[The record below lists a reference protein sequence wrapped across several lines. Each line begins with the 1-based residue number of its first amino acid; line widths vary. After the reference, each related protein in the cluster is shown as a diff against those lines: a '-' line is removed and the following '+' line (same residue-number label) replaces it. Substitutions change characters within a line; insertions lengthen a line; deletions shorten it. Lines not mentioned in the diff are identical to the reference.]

1 MKNKSLR
8 RTLLITYIS
17 LLFITLIPS
26 VYSVVVSQI
35 HTKQYT
41 QIISNVSTANRISS
55 IAKNDI
61 PAELWNIICGKKEI
75 EDGSQNEMLDEI
87 SSGLSQML
95 LTNKNAENYGKLQ
108 VAYRARTTLRRNVY
122 MLISQ
127 MEQGS
132 SVTQNE
138 ATLDE
143 IRTIT
148 SLFSDI
154 MQDFIVTEIE
164 SAYTTNQSLRN
175 TSIILTVIQIIITFL
190 AIIISINSFITVSAA
205 IQKPISDMENLST
218 KVAHGDLTARI
229 DIPHVNELDTLA
241 GNLNVMASQIDVLI
255 KKNME
260 EQKNFQ
266 KAEMKA
272 LQAQITPHFLYNTFD
287 TIVWL
292 AEEEHTEEVV
302 RITKAFSDFLRI
314 SLSRGHE
321 WITIS
326 QELDHIK
333 NYLTIQK
340 IRYADILNYTIEAD
354 EELMDIKMIKL
365 VLQPLVEN
373 AIYHGIKNKLGR
385 GELKVKVHFTDDSHK
400 LISFSVE
407 DNGAGF
413 TEERLGQVRNELRTG
428 SQDSEK
434 LSSVYGLYNVNK
446 KLKLYYGDQTEGL
459 IIESEAGKGSKI
471 SFEIPAPPVVEPAVP
486 EPGRR
491 VENTISGD

>member
-1 MKNKSLR
+1 MILKNKSLR

-26 VYSVVVSQI
+26 IYSIVVSQI
-35 HTKQYT
+35 HTKRYS
-41 QIISNVSTANRISS
+41 QIISNVSTANRISL
-55 IAKNDI
+55 IAKDDI

-75 EDGSQNEMLDEI
+75 ADGSQNKLLDNI
-87 SSGLSQML
+87 SSGLSLML
-95 LTNKNAENYGKLQ
+95 LTINNEESRGKLE
-108 VAYRARTTLRRNVY
+108 VANRAYTTLRRNVN

-127 MEQGS
+127 IKGGS
-132 SVTQNE
+132 LVTQNE

-154 MQDFIVTEIE
+154 MQNFIVTEIE
-164 SAYTTNQSLRN
+164 AANQTNQSLRN
-175 TSIILTVIQIIITFL
+175 TSIILTTIQIIITIL

-205 IQKPISDMENLST
+205 IQKPISDMEKLST
-218 KVAHGDLTARI
+218 KVSNGDLTARI
-229 DIPHVNELDTLA
+229 DIPHVNELNTLA
-241 GNLNVMASQIDVLI
+241 ENLNTMAGQIDLLI
-255 KKNME
+255 QKNME

-326 QELDHIK
+326 QELEHIK

-340 IRYADILNYTIEAD
+340 IRYADILNYSIDAD
-354 EELMDIKMIKL
+354 EALMDVKMIKL
-365 VLQPLVEN
+365 VLQPLIEN
-373 AIYHGIKNKLGR
+373 AIYHGIKNKRGR
-385 GELKVKVHFTDDSHK
+385 GKLKVSAHFTNDSRT
-400 LISFSVE
+400 FVCFTVE

-428 SQDSEK
+428 AQDSEK

-446 KLKLYYGDQTEGL
+446 KLKLYYGENTEGL
-459 IIESEAGKGSKI
+459 LIESEAGKGSKI
-471 SFEIPAPPVVEPAVP
+471 SFTIPVNAEITQES
-486 EPGRR
+486 
-491 VENTISGD
+491 ENV

>member
-1 MKNKSLR
+1 MKQDRSLR
-8 RTLLITYIS
+8 KTLLVTYIF

-26 VYSVVVSQI
+26 VYSVLVFQI
-35 HTKQYT
+35 HTARYN
-41 QIISNVSTANRISS
+41 QIISNVSRANKISS
-55 IAKNDI
+55 IARDEI

-75 EDGSQNEMLDEI
+75 EDGDQYKMSDEI
-87 SSGLSQML
+87 ITGLTLML
-95 LTNKNAENYGKLQ
+95 LKTKNSESREKLE
-108 VAYRARTTLRRNVY
+108 VATRANTTLRRNID
-122 MLISQ
+122 MLIIN
-127 MEQGS
+127 MKNGS
-132 SVTQNE
+132 TVTQNE
-138 ATLDE
+138 AALDE

-148 SLFSDI
+148 ALFSDL
-154 MQDFIVTEIE
+154 MQEFIVTEIE
-164 SAYTTNQSLRN
+164 SANETNRSLKN
-175 TSIILTVIQIIITFL
+175 TSIILTIIQVIITVL
-190 AIIISINSFITVSAA
+190 AVLASINSFITVSGA
-205 IQKPISDMENLST
+205 IQKPISDMEKLST
-218 KVAHGDLTARI
+218 KVSNGDLTARI

-241 GNLNVMASQIDVLI
+241 SNLNTMTEQIDVLI

-302 RITKAFSDFLRI
+302 KITKAFSDFLRI

-321 WITIS
+321 WITID
-326 QELDHIK
+326 QELDHIR

-340 IRYADILNYTIEAD
+340 IRYADILNYNIDAD
-354 EELMDIKMIKL
+354 ESLMNFKIIKL

-373 AIYHGIKNKLGR
+373 AIYHGIKNKRGR
-385 GELKVKVHFTDDSHK
+385 GELTVSVHYSSESHTA
-400 LISFSVE
+400 IQFSVE

-428 SQDSEK
+428 AQDSEK
-434 LSSVYGLYNVNK
+434 LFSVYGLYNVNK
-446 KLKLYYGDQTEGL
+446 KLKLYYGEKTNGL

-471 SFEIPAPPVVEPAVP
+471 SFTIPVTSDFTE
-486 EPGRR
+486 ET
-491 VENTISGD
+491 ENV

>member
-1 MKNKSLR
+1 MILKNKSLR

-26 VYSVVVSQI
+26 IYSIVVSQI
-35 HTKQYT
+35 HTKRYS
-41 QIISNVSTANRISS
+41 QIISNVSTANRISL
-55 IAKNDI
+55 IAKDDI

-75 EDGSQNEMLDEI
+75 ADGSQNKLLDNI
-87 SSGLSQML
+87 SSGLSLML
-95 LTNKNAENYGKLQ
+95 LTINNEESRGKLE
-108 VAYRARTTLRRNVY
+108 VANRAYTTLRRNVN

-127 MEQGS
+127 IKGGS
-132 SVTQNE
+132 LVTQNE

-154 MQDFIVTEIE
+154 MQNFIVTEIE
-164 SAYTTNQSLRN
+164 AANQTNQSLRN
-175 TSIILTVIQIIITFL
+175 TSIILTTIQIIITIL

-205 IQKPISDMENLST
+205 IQKPISDMEKLST
-218 KVAHGDLTARI
+218 KVSNGDLTARI
-229 DIPHVNELDTLA
+229 DIPHVNELNTLA
-241 GNLNVMASQIDVLI
+241 ENLNTMAGQIDLLI
-255 KKNME
+255 QKNME

-326 QELDHIK
+326 QELEHIK

-340 IRYADILNYTIEAD
+340 IRYADILNYSIDAD
-354 EELMDIKMIKL
+354 EALMDVKMIKL
-365 VLQPLVEN
+365 VLQPLIEN
-373 AIYHGIKNKLGR
+373 AIYHGIKNKRGR
-385 GELKVKVHFTDDSHK
+385 GKLKVSAHFTNDSRT
-400 LISFSVE
+400 FVCFTVE

-428 SQDSEK
+428 AQDSEK

-446 KLKLYYGDQTEGL
+446 KLKLYYGENTEGL
-459 IIESEAGKGSKI
+459 LIESEAGKGSKI
-471 SFEIPAPPVVEPAVP
+471 SFIIPVNAEITQESDNV
-486 EPGRR
+486 
-491 VENTISGD
+491 

>member
-26 VYSVVVSQI
+26 IYSVVVSQI
-35 HTKQYT
+35 HTKRYS
-41 QIISNVSTANRISS
+41 QIISNVSTANKISL
-55 IAKNDI
+55 IAKDDI

-75 EDGSQNEMLDEI
+75 ADGSQNKMLDNI
-87 SSGLSQML
+87 SSGLSIML
-95 LTNKNAENYGKLQ
+95 LTINNEESRGKLE
-108 VAYRARTTLRRNVY
+108 VANRAYTTLRRNVD

-127 MEQGS
+127 IKGGS
-132 SVTQNE
+132 LVTQNE

-164 SAYTTNQSLRN
+164 AANQTNQSLRN
-175 TSIILTVIQIIITFL
+175 TSIILTTIQIIITIL

-205 IQKPISDMENLST
+205 IQKPISDMEKLST
-218 KVAHGDLTARI
+218 KVSKGDLTARI
-229 DIPHVNELDTLA
+229 DIPHVNELNTLA
-241 GNLNVMASQIDVLI
+241 ENLNTMAGQIDLLI
-255 KKNME
+255 QKNME

-302 RITKAFSDFLRI
+302 KITKAFSDFLRI

-326 QELDHIK
+326 QELEHIK

-340 IRYADILNYTIEAD
+340 IRYADILNYSIDAD
-354 EELMDIKMIKL
+354 EALMDVKMIKL
-365 VLQPLVEN
+365 VLQPLIEN
-373 AIYHGIKNKLGR
+373 AIYHGIKNKRGR
-385 GELKVKVHFTDDSHK
+385 GKLKVSVHFTNDSRT
-400 LISFSVE
+400 FVCFTVE

-428 SQDSEK
+428 AQDSEK

-446 KLKLYYGDQTEGL
+446 KLKLYYGEKTEGL
-459 IIESEAGKGSKI
+459 LIESEAGKGSKI
-471 SFEIPAPPVVEPAVP
+471 SFTIPVNAEITQESDNV
-486 EPGRR
+486 
-491 VENTISGD
+491 

>member
-1 MKNKSLR
+1 MILKNKSLR

-26 VYSVVVSQI
+26 IYSIVVSQI
-35 HTKQYT
+35 HTKRYS
-41 QIISNVSTANRISS
+41 QIISNVSTANRISL
-55 IAKNDI
+55 IAKDDI

-75 EDGSQNEMLDEI
+75 ADGSQNKLLDNI
-87 SSGLSQML
+87 SSGLSLML
-95 LTNKNAENYGKLQ
+95 LTINNEESRGKLE
-108 VAYRARTTLRRNVY
+108 VANRAYTTLRRNVD

-127 MEQGS
+127 IKGGS
-132 SVTQNE
+132 LVTQNE

-164 SAYTTNQSLRN
+164 AANQTNQSLRN
-175 TSIILTVIQIIITFL
+175 TSIILTTIQIIITIL
-190 AIIISINSFITVSAA
+190 SIIISINSFITVSAA
-205 IQKPISDMENLST
+205 IQKPISDMEKLST
-218 KVAHGDLTARI
+218 KVSNGDLTARI
-229 DIPHVNELDTLA
+229 DIPHVNELNTLA
-241 GNLNVMASQIDVLI
+241 ENLNTMAGQIDLLI
-255 KKNME
+255 QKNME

-326 QELDHIK
+326 QELEHIK

-340 IRYADILNYTIEAD
+340 IRYADILNYSIDAD
-354 EELMDIKMIKL
+354 EALMDIKMIKL
-365 VLQPLVEN
+365 VLQPLIEN
-373 AIYHGIKNKLGR
+373 AIYHGIKNKRGR
-385 GELKVKVHFTDDSHK
+385 GKLKVSAHFTNDSRT
-400 LISFSVE
+400 FVCFTVE

-428 SQDSEK
+428 AQDSEK

-446 KLKLYYGDQTEGL
+446 KLKLYYGENTEGL
-459 IIESEAGKGSKI
+459 LIESEAGKGSKI
-471 SFEIPAPPVVEPAVP
+471 SFTIPVNAEITQESDNV
-486 EPGRR
+486 
-491 VENTISGD
+491 

>member
-1 MKNKSLR
+1 MKKEKSLR
-8 RTLLITYIS
+8 KTLLLTYVF

-26 VYSVVVSQI
+26 VYSVLVSQI
-35 HTKQYT
+35 HTTKYN
-41 QIISNVSTANRISS
+41 QIISNVSGANKISS
-55 IAKNDI
+55 IARDEI
-61 PAELWNIICGKKEI
+61 PLELWNIICGKKEI
-75 EDGSQNEMLDEI
+75 SEGDHYKLCDAI
-87 SSGLSQML
+87 DSGLSLML
-95 LTNKNAENYGKLQ
+95 LTNKNPESLSKLQ
-108 VAYRARTTLRRNVY
+108 VATRANTTLRRNID
-122 MLISQ
+122 MLIVN
-127 MEQGS
+127 MKNGS
-132 SVTQNE
+132 SVTKNE
-138 ATLDE
+138 AALDE

-148 SLFSDI
+148 ALFSDL

-164 SAYTTNQSLRN
+164 SANETNRSLRN
-175 TSIILTVIQIIITFL
+175 TSIILTAIQIIITVL
-190 AIIISINSFITVSAA
+190 AILASINSFITVSGA
-205 IQKPISDMENLST
+205 IQKPISDMESLST
-218 KVAHGDLTARI
+218 KVSKGDLTARI
-229 DIPHVNELDTLA
+229 DIPHVSELDTLA
-241 GNLNVMASQIDVLI
+241 ENLNTMAGQIDLLI

-340 IRYADILNYTIEAD
+340 IRYADILNYEIDAD
-354 EELMDIKMIKL
+354 ESLMEYKIIKL

-373 AIYHGIKNKLGR
+373 AIYHGIKNKRGR
-385 GELKVKVHFTDDSHK
+385 GILKVSIHYSDESHK
-400 LISFSVE
+400 FIDFSVE

-428 SQDSEK
+428 AQDSEK

-446 KLKLYYGDQTEGL
+446 KLKLYYGEQTQG
-459 IIESEAGKGSKI
+459 IIIKSEPGKGSKI
-471 SFEIPAPPVVEPAVP
+471 SFTIPAAINFSE
-486 EPGRR
+486 ES
-491 VENTISGD
+491 ENV

>member
-1 MKNKSLR
+1 M
-8 RTLLITYIS
+8 
-17 LLFITLIPS
+17 LIPS
-26 VYSVVVSQI
+26 IYSVVVSQI
-35 HTKQYT
+35 HTRQYT
-41 QIISNVSTANRISS
+41 QIISNVSTANKISS
-55 IAKNDI
+55 IAKNEI
-61 PAELWNIICGKKEI
+61 PSELWNIICGKKEI
-75 EDGSQNEMLDEI
+75 AEGSQNKMLDEI
-87 SSGLSQML
+87 STGLTLML
-95 LTNKNAENYGKLQ
+95 ITNQNAESFGKLQ
-108 VAYRARTTLRRNVY
+108 VASRAQTTLSRNVQ
-122 MLISQ
+122 MLITQ
-127 MEQGS
+127 MKAGS

-154 MQDFIVTEIE
+154 MQDFIVSEIE
-164 SAYTTNQSLRN
+164 SASETNQSLRN
-175 TSIILTVIQIIITFL
+175 TSIILTTIQIIITVL
-190 AIIISINSFITVSAA
+190 ALIISINSFITVSGA

-229 DIPHVNELDTLA
+229 DIPHVNELNTLA
-241 GNLNVMASQIDVLI
+241 ENLNTMAGQIDLLI

-302 RITKAFSDFLRI
+302 KITKAFSDFLRI

-321 WITIS
+321 WITID
-326 QELDHIK
+326 QELDHIR

-340 IRYADILNYTIEAD
+340 IRYADILNYTIDVD
-354 EELMDIKMIKL
+354 EELLNTKMIKL

-373 AIYHGIKNKLGR
+373 AIYHGIKNKRGR
-385 GELKVKVHFTDDSHK
+385 GKLKVSVHYDDKNHDMIKFT
-400 LISFSVE
+400 VE

-428 SQDSEK
+428 SEDTEK

-446 KLKLYYGDQTEGL
+446 KLRLYYGDRTDGL
-459 IIESEAGKGSKI
+459 IIESESGKGSHI
-471 SFEIPAPPVVEPAVP
+471 SFSIPLVAE
-486 EPGRR
+486 
-491 VENTISGD
+491 SKGDGNV

>member
-1 MKNKSLR
+1 MILKNKSLR

-26 VYSVVVSQI
+26 IYSIVVSQI
-35 HTKQYT
+35 HTKRYS
-41 QIISNVSTANRISS
+41 QIISNVSTANRISL
-55 IAKNDI
+55 IAKDDI

-75 EDGSQNEMLDEI
+75 ADCSQNKLLDNI
-87 SSGLSQML
+87 SSGLSLML
-95 LTNKNAENYGKLQ
+95 LTINNEESRGKLE
-108 VAYRARTTLRRNVY
+108 VANRAYTTLRRNVN

-127 MEQGS
+127 IKGGS
-132 SVTQNE
+132 LVTQNE

-164 SAYTTNQSLRN
+164 AANQTNQSLRN
-175 TSIILTVIQIIITFL
+175 TSIILTTIQIIITIL
-190 AIIISINSFITVSAA
+190 SIIISINSFITVSAA
-205 IQKPISDMENLST
+205 IQKPISDMEKLST
-218 KVAHGDLTARI
+218 KVSNGDLTARI
-229 DIPHVNELDTLA
+229 DIPHVNELNTLA
-241 GNLNVMASQIDVLI
+241 ENLNTMAGQIDLLI
-255 KKNME
+255 QKNME

-326 QELDHIK
+326 QELEHIK

-340 IRYADILNYTIEAD
+340 IRYADILNYSIDAD
-354 EELMDIKMIKL
+354 EALMDVKMIKL
-365 VLQPLVEN
+365 VLQPLIEN
-373 AIYHGIKNKLGR
+373 AIYHGIKNKRGR
-385 GELKVKVHFTDDSHK
+385 GKLKVSAHFTNDSRT
-400 LISFSVE
+400 FVCFTVE

-428 SQDSEK
+428 AQDSEK

-446 KLKLYYGDQTEGL
+446 KLKLYYGENTEGL
-459 IIESEAGKGSKI
+459 LIESEAGKGSKI
-471 SFEIPAPPVVEPAVP
+471 SFTIPVNAEITQESDNV
-486 EPGRR
+486 
-491 VENTISGD
+491 

>member
-1 MKNKSLR
+1 MKNKSFK

-26 VYSVVVSQI
+26 VYSVVGSQI
-35 HTKQYT
+35 HTKQYS

-55 IAKNDI
+55 IAKNEL

-75 EDGSQNEMLDEI
+75 AEGDHNKMLDDI
-87 SSGLSQML
+87 NSGLSLML
-95 LTNKNAENYGKLQ
+95 LTNKNAESLEKLE
-108 VAYRARTTLRRNVY
+108 VANRASTTLRRNVD
-122 MLISQ
+122 MLILQ
-127 MEQGS
+127 MQNGS
-132 SVTQNE
+132 LVTQNE

-148 SLFSDI
+148 YLFSDI

-164 SAYTTNQSLRN
+164 AANQTNISLRN
-175 TSIILTVIQIIITFL
+175 TSVILTAIQILIPVL
-190 AIIISINSFITVSAA
+190 AFIISINSFISVSSS
-205 IQKPISDMENLST
+205 IQKPISDMETLST

-229 DIPHVNELDTLA
+229 EIPHVDEMDTLA
-241 GNLNVMASQIDVLI
+241 ENLNTMAGQIDLLI
-255 KKNME
+255 QKNME

-302 RITKAFSDFLRI
+302 KITKAFSDFLRI

-340 IRYADILNYTIEAD
+340 IRYADILNYQLDVD
-354 EELMDIKMIKL
+354 ESLLDFKVIKL

-373 AIYHGIKNKLGR
+373 AIYHGIKNKRGR
-385 GELKVKVHFTDDSHK
+385 GELKVSIHYSDESHK
-400 LISFSVE
+400 AITFTVE

-446 KLKLYYGDQTEGL
+446 KIKLYYGEQTEGL
-459 IIESEAGKGSKI
+459 IIESVSGKGSRI
-471 SFEIPAPPVVEPAVP
+471 HFTIPIYIDVP
-486 EPGRR
+486 FAGGSN
-491 VENTISGD
+491 V

>member
-1 MKNKSLR
+1 MKHNKSLR
-8 RTLLITYIS
+8 KTLLITYIF

-26 VYSVVVSQI
+26 VFSVVVFQV
-35 HTKQYT
+35 HTKQYS

-55 IAKNDI
+55 IAKNDV

-75 EDGSQNEMLDEI
+75 ESADHNKMLDNI
-87 SSGLSQML
+87 FSGLSLML
-95 LTNKNAENYGKLQ
+95 LTNKNEESRGKLE
-108 VAYRARTTLRRNVY
+108 VANRAYTTLRRNVD
-122 MLISQ
+122 MLISK
-127 MEQGS
+127 MKTGS
-132 SVTQNE
+132 LVTQNE

-154 MQDFIVTEIE
+154 MNDFIVIEIE
-164 SAYTTNQSLRN
+164 YANQTNQSLRN
-175 TSIILTVIQIIITFL
+175 TSIILTAIQIIITVL
-190 AIIISINSFITVSAA
+190 AIIISINSFISVSGAV
-205 IQKPISDMENLST
+205 QKPIADMEKLST
-218 KVAHGDLTARI
+218 KVANGDLTARI
-229 DIPHVNELDTLA
+229 DIPKVDELDTLA
-241 GNLNVMASQIDVLI
+241 ENLNSMTEQIDVLI

-292 AEEEHTEEVV
+292 AEEEHTDEVV
-302 RITKAFSDFLRI
+302 KITKAFSDFLRI

-321 WITIS
+321 WITVS
-326 QELDHIK
+326 QELEHIK

-340 IRYADILNYTIEAD
+340 IRYADILNYSIDAD
-354 EELMDIKMIKL
+354 ESLMNIKMIKL
-365 VLQPLVEN
+365 ILQPLVEN
-373 AIYHGIKNKLGR
+373 AIYHGIKNKRGR
-385 GELKVKVHFTDDSHK
+385 GELKVSVHYTDETNSIIQFT
-400 LISFSVE
+400 VE

-446 KLKLYYGDQTEGL
+446 KLKLYYGDHTEGL
-459 IIESEAGKGSKI
+459 IIESESGKGSKI
-471 SFEIPAPPVVEPAVP
+471 SFRIPVTEGGANV
-486 EPGRR
+486 
-491 VENTISGD
+491 

>member
-1 MKNKSLR
+1 MILKNKSLR

-26 VYSVVVSQI
+26 IYSIVVSQI
-35 HTKQYT
+35 HTKRYS
-41 QIISNVSTANRISS
+41 QIISNVSTANRISL
-55 IAKNDI
+55 IAKDDI

-75 EDGSQNEMLDEI
+75 ADGSQNKLLDNI
-87 SSGLSQML
+87 SSGLSLML
-95 LTNKNAENYGKLQ
+95 LTINNEESRGKLE
-108 VAYRARTTLRRNVY
+108 VANRAYITLRRNVD

-127 MEQGS
+127 IKGGS
-132 SVTQNE
+132 LVTQNE

-164 SAYTTNQSLRN
+164 AANQTNQSLRN
-175 TSIILTVIQIIITFL
+175 TSIILTTIQIIITIL

-205 IQKPISDMENLST
+205 IQKPISDMEKLST
-218 KVAHGDLTARI
+218 KVSNGDLTARI
-229 DIPHVNELDTLA
+229 DIPHVNELNTLA
-241 GNLNVMASQIDVLI
+241 ENLNTMAGQIDLLI
-255 KKNME
+255 QKNME

-326 QELDHIK
+326 QELEHIK

-340 IRYADILNYTIEAD
+340 IRYADILNYSIDAD
-354 EELMDIKMIKL
+354 EALMDVKMIKL
-365 VLQPLVEN
+365 VLQPLIEN
-373 AIYHGIKNKLGR
+373 AIYHGIKNKRGR
-385 GELKVKVHFTDDSHK
+385 GKLKVSAHFTNDSRT
-400 LISFSVE
+400 FVCFTVE

-428 SQDSEK
+428 AQDSEK

-446 KLKLYYGDQTEGL
+446 KLKLYYGENTDGL
-459 IIESEAGKGSKI
+459 LIESEAGKGSKI
-471 SFEIPAPPVVEPAVP
+471 SFTIPVNAEITQESDNV
-486 EPGRR
+486 
-491 VENTISGD
+491 

>member
-1 MKNKSLR
+1 MILKNKSLR

-26 VYSVVVSQI
+26 IYSVVVSQI
-35 HTKQYT
+35 HTKRYS
-41 QIISNVSTANRISS
+41 QIISNVSTANRISL
-55 IAKNDI
+55 IAKDDI
-61 PAELWNIICGKKEI
+61 PAELWNIICGNKEI
-75 EDGSQNEMLDEI
+75 ADGSQNKLLDNI
-87 SSGLSQML
+87 SSGLSLML
-95 LTNKNAENYGKLQ
+95 LTINNEESRGKLE
-108 VAYRARTTLRRNVY
+108 VANRAYTTLRRNVD

-127 MEQGS
+127 IKGGS
-132 SVTQNE
+132 LVTQNE

-164 SAYTTNQSLRN
+164 AANQTNQSLRN
-175 TSIILTVIQIIITFL
+175 TSIILTTIQIIITIL

-205 IQKPISDMENLST
+205 IQKPISDMEKLST
-218 KVAHGDLTARI
+218 KVSNGDLTARI
-229 DIPHVNELDTLA
+229 DIPHVNELNTLA
-241 GNLNVMASQIDVLI
+241 ENLNTMAGQIDLLI
-255 KKNME
+255 QKNME

-326 QELDHIK
+326 QELEHIK

-340 IRYADILNYTIEAD
+340 IRYADILNYSIDAD
-354 EELMDIKMIKL
+354 EALMDVKMIKL
-365 VLQPLVEN
+365 VLQPLIEN
-373 AIYHGIKNKLGR
+373 AIYHGIKNKRGR
-385 GELKVKVHFTDDSHK
+385 GKLKVSAHFTNDSRT
-400 LISFSVE
+400 FVCFTVE

-428 SQDSEK
+428 AQDSEK

-446 KLKLYYGDQTEGL
+446 KLKLYYGENTEGL
-459 IIESEAGKGSKI
+459 LIESEAGKGSKI
-471 SFEIPAPPVVEPAVP
+471 SFTIPVNAEITQESDNV
-486 EPGRR
+486 
-491 VENTISGD
+491 

>member
-26 VYSVVVSQI
+26 IYSIVVSQI
-35 HTKQYT
+35 HTKRYS
-41 QIISNVSTANRISS
+41 QIISNVSTANRISL
-55 IAKNDI
+55 IAKDDI

-75 EDGSQNEMLDEI
+75 ADGSQNKLLDNI
-87 SSGLSQML
+87 SSGLSLML
-95 LTNKNAENYGKLQ
+95 LTINNEESRGKLE
-108 VAYRARTTLRRNVY
+108 VANRAYTTLRRNVN

-127 MEQGS
+127 IKGGS
-132 SVTQNE
+132 LVTQNE

-164 SAYTTNQSLRN
+164 AANQTNQSLRN
-175 TSIILTVIQIIITFL
+175 TSIILTTIQIIITIL
-190 AIIISINSFITVSAA
+190 SIIISINSFITVSAA
-205 IQKPISDMENLST
+205 IQKPISDMEKLST
-218 KVAHGDLTARI
+218 KVSNGDLTARI
-229 DIPHVNELDTLA
+229 DIPHVNELNTLA
-241 GNLNVMASQIDVLI
+241 ENLNTMAGQIDLLI
-255 KKNME
+255 QKNME

-326 QELDHIK
+326 QELEHIK

-340 IRYADILNYTIEAD
+340 IRYADILNYSIDAD
-354 EELMDIKMIKL
+354 EALMDVKMIKL
-365 VLQPLVEN
+365 VLQPLIEN
-373 AIYHGIKNKLGR
+373 AIYHGIKNKRGR
-385 GELKVKVHFTDDSHK
+385 GKLKVSAHFTNDSRT
-400 LISFSVE
+400 FVCFTVE

-428 SQDSEK
+428 AQDSEK

-446 KLKLYYGDQTEGL
+446 KLKLYYGENTEGL
-459 IIESEAGKGSKI
+459 LIESEAGKGSKI
-471 SFEIPAPPVVEPAVP
+471 SFTIPVNAEITQESDNV
-486 EPGRR
+486 
-491 VENTISGD
+491 

>member
-1 MKNKSLR
+1 MILKNKSLR

-26 VYSVVVSQI
+26 IYSIVVSQI
-35 HTKQYT
+35 HTKRYS
-41 QIISNVSTANRISS
+41 QIISNVSTANRISL
-55 IAKNDI
+55 IAKDDI

-75 EDGSQNEMLDEI
+75 ADGSQNKLLDNI
-87 SSGLSQML
+87 SSGLSLML
-95 LTNKNAENYGKLQ
+95 LTINNEESRGKLE
-108 VAYRARTTLRRNVY
+108 VANRAYTTLRRNVN

-127 MEQGS
+127 IKGGS
-132 SVTQNE
+132 LVTQNE

-164 SAYTTNQSLRN
+164 AANQTNQSLRN
-175 TSIILTVIQIIITFL
+175 TSIILTTIQIIITIL
-190 AIIISINSFITVSAA
+190 SIIISINSFITVSAA
-205 IQKPISDMENLST
+205 IQKPISDMEKLST
-218 KVAHGDLTARI
+218 KVSNGDLTARI
-229 DIPHVNELDTLA
+229 DIPHVNELNTLA
-241 GNLNVMASQIDVLI
+241 ENLNTMAGQIDLLI
-255 KKNME
+255 QKNME

-326 QELDHIK
+326 QELEHIK

-340 IRYADILNYTIEAD
+340 IRYADILNYSIDAD
-354 EELMDIKMIKL
+354 EALMDVKMIKL
-365 VLQPLVEN
+365 VRQPLIEN
-373 AIYHGIKNKLGR
+373 AIYHGIKNKRGR
-385 GELKVKVHFTDDSHK
+385 GKLKVSAHFTNDSRT
-400 LISFSVE
+400 FVCFTVE

-428 SQDSEK
+428 AQDSEK

-446 KLKLYYGDQTEGL
+446 KLKLYYGENTEGL
-459 IIESEAGKGSKI
+459 LIESEAGKGSKI
-471 SFEIPAPPVVEPAVP
+471 SFIIPVNAEITQESDNV
-486 EPGRR
+486 
-491 VENTISGD
+491 

>member
-1 MKNKSLR
+1 MILKNKSLR

-26 VYSVVVSQI
+26 IYSVVVSQI
-35 HTKQYT
+35 HTKRYS
-41 QIISNVSTANRISS
+41 QIISNLSTANRISL
-55 IAKNDI
+55 IAKDDI
-61 PAELWNIICGKKEI
+61 PAELWNIICGNKEI
-75 EDGSQNEMLDEI
+75 ADGSQNKLLDNI
-87 SSGLSQML
+87 SSGLSLML
-95 LTNKNAENYGKLQ
+95 LTINNEESRGKLE
-108 VAYRARTTLRRNVY
+108 VANRAYTTLRRNVD

-127 MEQGS
+127 IKGGS
-132 SVTQNE
+132 LVTQNE

-154 MQDFIVTEIE
+154 MQNFIVTEIE
-164 SAYTTNQSLRN
+164 AANQTNQSLRN
-175 TSIILTVIQIIITFL
+175 TSIILTTIQIIITIL

-205 IQKPISDMENLST
+205 IQKPISDMEKLST
-218 KVAHGDLTARI
+218 KVSNGDLTARI
-229 DIPHVNELDTLA
+229 DIPHVNELNTLA
-241 GNLNVMASQIDVLI
+241 ENLNTMAGQIDLLI
-255 KKNME
+255 QKNME

-326 QELDHIK
+326 QELEHIK

-340 IRYADILNYTIEAD
+340 IRYADILNYSIDAD
-354 EELMDIKMIKL
+354 EALMDVKMIKL
-365 VLQPLVEN
+365 VLQPLIEN
-373 AIYHGIKNKLGR
+373 AIYHGIKNKRGR
-385 GELKVKVHFTDDSHK
+385 GKLKVSAHFTNDSRT
-400 LISFSVE
+400 FVCFTVE

-428 SQDSEK
+428 AQDSEK

-446 KLKLYYGDQTEGL
+446 KLKLYYGENTEGL
-459 IIESEAGKGSKI
+459 LIESEAGKGSKI
-471 SFEIPAPPVVEPAVP
+471 SFTIPVNAEITQESDNV
-486 EPGRR
+486 
-491 VENTISGD
+491 

>member
-1 MKNKSLR
+1 MKHNRSLR
-8 RTLLITYIS
+8 KTLLLTYVF

-26 VYSVVVSQI
+26 IYSVVVFQI
-35 HTKQYT
+35 HTKQYS
-41 QIISNVSTANRISS
+41 QIISNVGTANRISS
-55 IAKNDI
+55 IAKNDL

-75 EDGSQNEMLDEI
+75 ETADHNKMLDDI
-87 SSGLSQML
+87 NSGLLLML
-95 LTNKNAENYGKLQ
+95 ITNKNDESRGKLE
-108 VAYRARTTLRRNVY
+108 VANRAYTTLRRNVD

-127 MEQGS
+127 MQSGS
-132 SVTQNE
+132 LVTQNE

-148 SLFSDI
+148 SLFSDL
-154 MQDFIVTEIE
+154 MQDFIVTEIDY
-164 SAYTTNQSLRN
+164 ADQTNQSLRN
-175 TSIILTVIQIIITFL
+175 TSVILTTIQIIITVL
-190 AIIISINSFITVSAA
+190 AIIISLHSFISVSAA
-205 IQKPISDMENLST
+205 VQQPIADMEKLST
-218 KVAHGDLTARI
+218 KVSNGDLTARI
-229 DIPHVNELDTLA
+229 AIPHVQELDTLA
-241 GNLNVMASQIDVLI
+241 GNLNSMAGQIDLLI

-292 AEEEHTEEVV
+292 AEEEHTEEVI

-340 IRYADILNYTIEAD
+340 IRYADILNYKIDVD
-354 EELMDIKMIKL
+354 ESLMDIKMIKL

-373 AIYHGIKNKLGR
+373 AIYHGIKNKRGR
-385 GELKVKVHFTDDSHK
+385 GELTVSVHYTDDTHTA
-400 LISFSVE
+400 IQFTVA

-428 SQDSEK
+428 AQDSEK

-446 KLKLYYGDQTEGL
+446 KLKLYYGEKTNGL
-459 IIESEAGKGSKI
+459 IIESEAGKGSRI
-471 SFEIPAPPVVEPAVP
+471 SFTIPAAIESPQES
-486 EPGRR
+486 
-491 VENTISGD
+491 ENV

>member
-1 MKNKSLR
+1 MILKNKSLR

-26 VYSVVVSQI
+26 IYSVVVSQI
-35 HTKQYT
+35 HTKRYS
-41 QIISNVSTANRISS
+41 QIIANVSMANKISL
-55 IAKNDI
+55 IAK
-61 PAELWNIICGKKEI
+61 GEI
-75 EDGSQNEMLDEI
+75 EDGSQNKMLDEI

-95 LTNKNAENYGKLQ
+95 LSINNEESRGKLE
-108 VAYRARTTLRRNVY
+108 VANRAYTTLRRNVD
-122 MLISQ
+122 MLITQ
-127 MEQGS
+127 IKGGS
-132 SVTQNE
+132 LVTQNE

-164 SAYTTNQSLRN
+164 AANQTNQSLRN
-175 TSIILTVIQIIITFL
+175 TSIILTTIQIIITVL
-190 AIIISINSFITVSAA
+190 AIIISINSFITVSGA
-205 IQKPISDMENLST
+205 IQKPISDMEKLST
-218 KVAHGDLTARI
+218 KVSIGDLTARI

-241 GNLNVMASQIDVLI
+241 ENLNSMTEQIDVLI

-326 QELDHIK
+326 QELEHIK

-340 IRYADILNYTIEAD
+340 IRYADILNYSIDAD
-354 EELMDIKMIKL
+354 ESLMDVKMIKL
-365 VLQPLVEN
+365 VLQPLIEN
-373 AIYHGIKNKLGR
+373 AIYHGIKNKRGR
-385 GELKVKVHFTDDSHK
+385 GELKVSIHYTDNSRTFVSFT
-400 LISFSVE
+400 VE

-428 SQDSEK
+428 AQDSEK

-446 KLKLYYGDQTEGL
+446 KLKLYYGEQTKGL

-471 SFEIPAPPVVEPAVP
+471 SFTIPVTADTTQESDNV
-486 EPGRR
+486 
-491 VENTISGD
+491 

>member
-1 MKNKSLR
+1 MKNTSLR
-8 RTLLITYIS
+8 RTLLKTYIS
-17 LLFITLIPS
+17 LLFIAFIPTIYS
-26 VYSVVVSQI
+26 SVVTQI
-35 HTKQYT
+35 HIRQYS
-41 QIISNVSTANRISS
+41 QIISNVGTANNINSTV
-55 IAKNDI
+55 KNDI
-61 PAELWNIICGKKEI
+61 PAELWNIISGKQAI
-75 EDGSQNEMLDEI
+75 QDGNQYHMLDEVYAK
-87 SSGLSQML
+87 LSLML
-95 LTNKNAENYGKLQ
+95 MINKNAESRGKLE
-108 VAYRARTTLRRNVY
+108 VANRTTATLRRNID

-127 MEQGS
+127 MKKGS
-132 SVTQNE
+132 TVTQNE

-164 SAYTTNQSLRN
+164 SANKTNQSLRN
-175 TSIILTVIQIIITFL
+175 TSIILAALQIIITII
-190 AIIISINSFITVSAA
+190 AIIISINGFIKVSDA
-205 IQKPISDMENLST
+205 IEKPISDMENLST

-229 DIPHVNELDTLA
+229 DIPHVDELDTLA
-241 GNLNVMASQIDVLI
+241 ANLNTMTSQIDVLI

-292 AEEEHTEEVV
+292 AEEEKTDEVV
-302 RITKAFSDFLRI
+302 RITKAFSQFLRI

-326 QELDHIK
+326 QELDHIQ

-340 IRYADILNYTIEAD
+340 IRYADILNYTIDAD
-354 EELMDIKMIKL
+354 EDLMDIKMIKL
-365 VLQPLVEN
+365 VLQPLIEN
-373 AIYHGIKNKLGR
+373 AIYHGIKNKRGR
-385 GELKVKVHFTDDSHK
+385 GELKVSVHYSDETKKF
-400 LISFSVE
+400 IRFVVE

-428 SQDSEK
+428 AVDSEK

-446 KLKLYYGDQTEGL
+446 KLKLYYGDQTDGL

-471 SFEIPAPPVVEPAVP
+471 SFTIPSN
-486 EPGRR
+486 R
-491 VENTISGD
+491 S

>member
-1 MKNKSLR
+1 MILKNKSLR

-26 VYSVVVSQI
+26 IYSVVVSQI
-35 HTKQYT
+35 HTKRYS
-41 QIISNVSTANRISS
+41 QIISNVSTANRISL
-55 IAKNDI
+55 IAKDDI

-75 EDGSQNEMLDEI
+75 ADGSQNKLLDNI
-87 SSGLSQML
+87 SSGLLLML
-95 LTNKNAENYGKLQ
+95 LTINNEESRGKLE
-108 VAYRARTTLRRNVY
+108 VANRAYTTLRRNVD

-127 MEQGS
+127 IKGGS
-132 SVTQNE
+132 LVTQNE

-164 SAYTTNQSLRN
+164 AANQTNQSLRN
-175 TSIILTVIQIIITFL
+175 TSIILTTIQIIITIL

-205 IQKPISDMENLST
+205 IQKPISDMEKLST
-218 KVAHGDLTARI
+218 KVSNGDLTARI
-229 DIPHVNELDTLA
+229 DIPHVNELNTLA
-241 GNLNVMASQIDVLI
+241 ENLNTMAGQIDLLI
-255 KKNME
+255 QKNME

-326 QELDHIK
+326 QELEHIK

-340 IRYADILNYTIEAD
+340 IRYADILNYSIDAD
-354 EELMDIKMIKL
+354 EALMDVKMIKL
-365 VLQPLVEN
+365 VLQPLIEN
-373 AIYHGIKNKLGR
+373 AIYHGIKNKRGR
-385 GELKVKVHFTDDSHK
+385 GKLKVSAHFTNDSRT
-400 LISFSVE
+400 FVCFTVE

-428 SQDSEK
+428 AQDSEK

-446 KLKLYYGDQTEGL
+446 KLKLYYGENTDGL
-459 IIESEAGKGSKI
+459 LIESEAGKGSKI
-471 SFEIPAPPVVEPAVP
+471 SFTIPVNAEITQESDNV
-486 EPGRR
+486 
-491 VENTISGD
+491 

>member
-1 MKNKSLR
+1 M
-8 RTLLITYIS
+8 
-17 LLFITLIPS
+17 LIPS
-26 VYSVVVSQI
+26 IYSVVVSQI
-35 HTKQYT
+35 HTRQYT
-41 QIISNVSTANRISS
+41 QIISNVSMANKISS
-55 IAKNDI
+55 IAKNEI
-61 PAELWNIICGKKEI
+61 PSELWNIICGKKEI
-75 EDGSQNEMLDEI
+75 AEGSQNKMLDEI
-87 SSGLSQML
+87 STGLTLML
-95 LTNKNAENYGKLQ
+95 ITNQNAESFGKLQ
-108 VAYRARTTLRRNVY
+108 VASRAQTTLSRNVQ
-122 MLISQ
+122 MLITQ
-127 MEQGS
+127 MQAGS

-154 MQDFIVTEIE
+154 MQDFIVSEIE
-164 SAYTTNQSLRN
+164 SASETNQSLRN
-175 TSIILTVIQIIITFL
+175 TSIILTTIQIIITVL
-190 AIIISINSFITVSAA
+190 ALIISINSFITVSGA

-229 DIPHVNELDTLA
+229 DIPHVNELNTLA
-241 GNLNVMASQIDVLI
+241 ENLNTMAGQIDLLI

-302 RITKAFSDFLRI
+302 KITKAFSDFLRI

-321 WITIS
+321 WITID
-326 QELDHIK
+326 QELDHIR

-340 IRYADILNYTIEAD
+340 IRYADILNYTIDVD
-354 EELMDIKMIKL
+354 EELLNTKMIKL

-373 AIYHGIKNKLGR
+373 AIYHGIKNKRGR
-385 GELKVKVHFTDDSHK
+385 GKLKVSVHSDDKNHDMIKFT
-400 LISFSVE
+400 VE

-428 SQDSEK
+428 SEDTEK

-446 KLKLYYGDQTEGL
+446 KLRLYYGDRTEGL
-459 IIESEAGKGSKI
+459 IIESESGKGSHI
-471 SFEIPAPPVVEPAVP
+471 SFSIPLVAE
-486 EPGRR
+486 
-491 VENTISGD
+491 SKGDGNV

>member
-8 RTLLITYIS
+8 RILLITYIS

-35 HTKQYT
+35 HTKQYS
-41 QIISNVSTANRISS
+41 QIISNVSTANTISS
-55 IAKNDI
+55 IAKNDL
-61 PAELWNIICGKKEI
+61 PSDLWNIICGKKEI
-75 EDGSQNEMLDEI
+75 GEASYLQMLNVI
-87 SSGLSQML
+87 NSSLSQML
-95 LTNKNAENYGKLQ
+95 SKNKNEESLGKLE
-108 VAYRARTTLRRNVY
+108 VANRAYTTLKRNVG
-122 MLISQ
+122 MLIIQ
-127 MEQGS
+127 MQNGS
-132 SVTQNE
+132 PVTQNE

-164 SAYTTNQSLRN
+164 AANQTNRSLRN
-175 TSIILTVIQIIITFL
+175 TSIILSVIQVLITII
-190 AIIISINSFITVSAA
+190 AIIISINSFIFVFDA
-205 IQKPISDMENLST
+205 IQKPISDMEKLST
-218 KVAHGDLTARI
+218 KVANGDLTARI
-229 DIPHVNELDTLA
+229 NIPHVDELDTLA
-241 GNLNVMASQIDVLI
+241 GNLNTMTGQIDLLI
-255 KKNME
+255 QKNME

-272 LQAQITPHFLYNTFD
+272 LQAQITPHFLYNTLD

-302 RITKAFSDFLRI
+302 KITKAFSDFLRI

-326 QELDHIK
+326 QELDHIR

-340 IRYADILNYTIEAD
+340 IRYADIMNYKIDAD
-354 EELMDIKMIKL
+354 EELLETKMIKL

-373 AIYHGIKNKLGR
+373 AIYHGIKNKRGR
-385 GELKVKVHFTDDSHK
+385 GELKVSVHYADETKKYVTFV
-400 LISFSVE
+400 VE

-428 SQDSEK
+428 AQDSEK

-446 KLKLYYGDQTEGL
+446 KLKLYYGEQTKGL
-459 IIESEAGKGSKI
+459 IIESEAGKGSRI
-471 SFEIPAPPVVEPAVP
+471 SFTIPVLTME
-486 EPGRR
+486 
-491 VENTISGD
+491 GDE

>member
-1 MKNKSLR
+1 MILKNKSLR

-26 VYSVVVSQI
+26 IYSVVVSQI
-35 HTKQYT
+35 HTKRYS
-41 QIISNVSTANRISS
+41 QIISNVSTANRISL
-55 IAKNDI
+55 IAKDDI

-75 EDGSQNEMLDEI
+75 ADGSQNKLLDNI
-87 SSGLSQML
+87 SSGLSLML
-95 LTNKNAENYGKLQ
+95 LTINNEESRGKLE
-108 VAYRARTTLRRNVY
+108 VANRAYITLRRNVD

-127 MEQGS
+127 IKGGS
-132 SVTQNE
+132 LVTQNE

-164 SAYTTNQSLRN
+164 AANQTNQSLRN
-175 TSIILTVIQIIITFL
+175 TSIILTTIQIIITIL

-205 IQKPISDMENLST
+205 IQKPISDMEKLST
-218 KVAHGDLTARI
+218 KVSNGDLTARI
-229 DIPHVNELDTLA
+229 DIPHVNELNTLA
-241 GNLNVMASQIDVLI
+241 ENLNTMAGQIDLLI
-255 KKNME
+255 QKNME

-326 QELDHIK
+326 QELEHIK

-340 IRYADILNYTIEAD
+340 IRYADILNYSIDAD
-354 EELMDIKMIKL
+354 EALMDVKMIKL
-365 VLQPLVEN
+365 VLQPLIEN
-373 AIYHGIKNKLGR
+373 AIYHGIKNKRGR
-385 GELKVKVHFTDDSHK
+385 GKLKVSAHFTNDSRT
-400 LISFSVE
+400 FVCFTVE

-428 SQDSEK
+428 AQDSEK

-446 KLKLYYGDQTEGL
+446 KLKLYYGENTEGL
-459 IIESEAGKGSKI
+459 LIESEAGKGSKI
-471 SFEIPAPPVVEPAVP
+471 SFTIPVNAEITQESDNV
-486 EPGRR
+486 
-491 VENTISGD
+491 